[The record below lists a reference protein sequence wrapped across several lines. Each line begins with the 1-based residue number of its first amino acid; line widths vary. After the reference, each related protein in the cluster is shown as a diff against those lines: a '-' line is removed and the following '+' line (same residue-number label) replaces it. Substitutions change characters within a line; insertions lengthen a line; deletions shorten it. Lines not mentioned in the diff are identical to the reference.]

1 MEKLLFD
8 VVPPK
13 LGLHSVSSQRQHNMT
28 LLYRPN
34 RKFCFY
40 RSHNARRGN
49 ILVLTALFMTGL
61 TALLALSIDL
71 GYIYTTQSQLD
82 RSVDA
87 AALAGASQLSE
98 GYGATQEKIVE
109 YLVRNPIG
117 PHASVANEN
126 ALETQKLEFLAQHSD
141 DLEIQTGHWNALT
154 RSFEIGESPHS
165 AVLVS
170 MTYPRQPLFFGRVF
184 GQSQFQVHRSA
195 VAMYQPRDIMLTLD
209 LSGSMNDDSEYG
221 AIQQLGEDAV
231 NLNLEQIW
239 HEMGAPVYGNMG
251 FEPTWVTIPFLT
263 LPAAVTWKGNQ
274 VVLNSSVP
282 IESARIYKS
291 NGGYREYNSV
301 GTSDTLQYG
310 DRLIY
315 RCELNINGH
324 VETVNF
330 FDNEHIRRGLGLNG
344 VNYPSEGSWDDVV
357 DACRNHHAGL
367 PWYDDEIR
375 DSGNLRKF
383 GVKSAIHFWLK
394 NKPRAGQSPFLAQ
407 VSAQPLTAVKDAVD
421 VFLDDVGQVNTAD
434 RVGVSVYNSENG
446 FGLTEC
452 DLTEDLQAVH
462 EVTHTRQAG
471 HYQGWT
477 NIAAGLKN
485 ARQELEEHGRNGASK
500 IIVLMTDGC
509 ANWTGGTEGGYAPEH
524 ARQEVLTEAQHC
536 RDLRFPVVTIS
547 LGSNADL
554 DLMEEVAEIS
564 GGIHYSIPGGV
575 PVEAYADDLIETFQ
589 EIATSR
595 PLKLVQ

>member
-1 MEKLLFD
+1 MEKLLSV
-8 VVPPK
+8 VVP
-13 LGLHSVSSQRQHNMT
+13 SEFVSSQRQHNMT

-34 RKFCFY
+34 RKAGPH
-40 RSHNARRGN
+40 RIHSMRRGN

-71 GYIYTTQSQLD
+71 GHIYTTQSQLD

-98 GYGATQEKIVE
+98 GHEATQEKIVE

-117 PHASVANEN
+117 PGSSVTNEN
-126 ALETQKLEFLAQHSD
+126 ALETKKLEFLAQHSD

-154 RSFEIGESPHS
+154 RSFETGESPHS

-170 MTYPRQPLFFGRVF
+170 MTYPRQPLFFGRVL
-184 GQSQFQVHRSA
+184 GRSQFQVHRSA

-221 AIQQLGEDAV
+221 AMQQLGEDAV

-263 LPAAVTWKGNQ
+263 LPAAVTWKGSQ
-274 VVLNSSVP
+274 VVVNSSVP
-282 IESARIYKS
+282 IELARIYKS
-291 NGGYREYNSV
+291 NGGYREYNSI
-301 GTSDTLQYG
+301 GTSATLQYQH
-310 DRLIY
+310 RLIY
-315 RCELNINGH
+315 RCELSINGQ

-330 FDNEHIRRGLGLNG
+330 FNNGHMRRGLGLDG
-344 VNYPSEGSWDDVV
+344 VDYPSEGSWDDVIE
-357 DACRNHHAGL
+357 ACRNHRADL
-367 PWYDDEIR
+367 PWYDQQVR

-383 GVKSAIHFWLK
+383 GVKSAINFWLK
-394 NKPRAGQSPFLAQ
+394 NKPRASQSPFLAQ

-421 VFLDDVGQVNTAD
+421 VFLDDVGQVSTKD

-446 FGLTEC
+446 FGMTEC
-452 DLTEDLQAVH
+452 SLTEDLQEVH
-462 EVTHTRQAG
+462 EVTRTRQAG

-485 ARQELEEHGRNGASK
+485 ARQELEQNGRNGASK
-500 IIVLMTDGC
+500 IIVLMTDGG
-509 ANWTGGTEGGYAPEH
+509 ANWIGGTESGYQPEQ
-524 ARQEVLTEAQHC
+524 ARQEVLTEAQQC
-536 RDLRFPVVTIS
+536 RDLQFPVVTIS
-547 LGSNADL
+547 LGSRADL
-554 DLMEEVAEIS
+554 DLMEKVAEIS
-564 GGIHYSIPGGV
+564 GGVHYSIPGGV
-575 PVEAYADDLIETFQ
+575 SVETYADDLVDTFQ
-589 EIATSR
+589 EIATAR

>member
-1 MEKLLFD
+1 
-8 VVPPK
+8 
-13 LGLHSVSSQRQHNMT
+13 MT
-28 LLYRPN
+28 LLYRPS
-34 RKFCFY
+34 RESCPY
-40 RSHNARRGN
+40 RVHNVRRGN
-49 ILVLTALFMTGL
+49 ILVLTSLFMTGL

-98 GYGATQEKIVE
+98 GHEATLETIVE

-117 PHASVANEN
+117 PSASITDEN

-141 DLEIQTGHWNALT
+141 DLEVQTGHWNALT
-154 RSFEIGESPHS
+154 HSFEAGESPHS

-170 MTYPRQPLFFGRVF
+170 MTYPRQPMFFGRVF
-184 GQSQFQVHRSA
+184 GRSQFQVHRSA

-263 LPAAVTWKGNQ
+263 LPAAVTWKGTQ
-274 VVLNSSVP
+274 VVVNSSVP

-301 GTSDTLQYG
+301 GTSGTLQYEH
-310 DRLIY
+310 RLIH
-315 RCELNINGH
+315 RCELSIDGQ

-330 FDNEHIRRGLGLNG
+330 FDNAHIRRGLGLDG
-344 VNYPSEGSWDDVV
+344 INYPSEGSWNDVI
-357 DACRNHHAGL
+357 DACRSHHAGL
-367 PWYDDEIR
+367 PWYDDQVGA
-375 DSGNLRKF
+375 SGNLRKF
-383 GVKSAIHFWLK
+383 GVKSAINFWLK
-394 NKPRAGQSPFLAQ
+394 NKPRASQSPFLAQ

-446 FGLTEC
+446 FGRIEC
-452 DLTEDLQAVH
+452 ALTEDLQSVH
-462 EVTHTRQAG
+462 EVTRTRQAG

-477 NIAAGLKN
+477 NIADGLKK
-485 ARQELEEHGRNGASK
+485 ARQELEQHGRNGASK
-500 IIVLMTDGC
+500 IIVLMTDGV
-509 ANWTGGTEGGYAPEH
+509 ANWTGGTESGHGPEQ
-524 ARQEVLTEAQHC
+524 ARQEVVNEAQQC
-536 RDLRFPVVTIS
+536 RDLRFPIVTIS
-547 LGSNADL
+547 LGSKADL
-554 DLMEEVAEIS
+554 DLMEEVADIS

-575 PVEAYADDLIETFQ
+575 PVETYADDLIETFE
-589 EIATSR
+589 EIATAR

>member
-1 MEKLLFD
+1 
-8 VVPPK
+8 
-13 LGLHSVSSQRQHNMT
+13 MT

-34 RKFCFY
+34 RKAGPHCIH
-40 RSHNARRGN
+40 SMRRGN

-71 GYIYTTQSQLD
+71 GHIYTTQSQLD

-98 GYGATQEKIVE
+98 GHEATQEEIVE

-117 PHASVANEN
+117 PGSSVTNEN
-126 ALETQKLEFLAQHSD
+126 ALETKKLEFLAQHSD

-154 RSFEIGESPHS
+154 RSFETGESPHS

-170 MTYPRQPLFFGRVF
+170 MTYPRQPLFFGRVL
-184 GQSQFQVHRSA
+184 GRSQFQVHRSA

-221 AIQQLGEDAV
+221 AMQQLGEDAV

-239 HEMGAPVYGNMG
+239 HEMGAPVYGHMG

-274 VVLNSSVP
+274 VVVNSSVP
-282 IESARIYKS
+282 IELARIYKS
-291 NGGYREYNSV
+291 NGGYREYNSI
-301 GTSDTLQYG
+301 GTSGTLQYQH
-310 DRLIY
+310 RLIY
-315 RCELNINGH
+315 RCELSINGQ

-330 FDNEHIRRGLGLNG
+330 FNNGHMRRGLGLDG
-344 VNYPSEGSWDDVV
+344 VDYPSEGSWDDVIE
-357 DACRNHHAGL
+357 ACRNHRAAL
-367 PWYDDEIR
+367 PWYDQQVR

-383 GVKSAIHFWLK
+383 GVKSAINFWLK
-394 NKPRAGQSPFLAQ
+394 NKPRASQSPFLAQ

-421 VFLDDVGQVNTAD
+421 VFLDDVGQVSTKD

-446 FGLTEC
+446 FGMTEC
-452 DLTEDLQAVH
+452 SLTEDLQEVH
-462 EVTHTRQAG
+462 EVTRTRQAG

-485 ARQELEEHGRNGASK
+485 ARQELEQNGRNGASK
-500 IIVLMTDGC
+500 IIVLMTDGG
-509 ANWTGGTEGGYAPEH
+509 ANWIGGTEGGYAPEQ
-524 ARQEVLTEAQHC
+524 ARQEVLTEAQRC
-536 RDLRFPVVTIS
+536 RDLQFPVVTIS
-547 LGSNADL
+547 LGSRADL
-554 DLMEEVAEIS
+554 DLMEKVAEIS
-564 GGIHYSIPGGV
+564 GGVHYSIPGGV
-575 PVEAYADDLIETFQ
+575 PVETYADDLIDTFQ
-589 EIATSR
+589 EIATAR

>member
-1 MEKLLFD
+1 
-8 VVPPK
+8 
-13 LGLHSVSSQRQHNMT
+13 MT

-34 RKFCFY
+34 RKAGPH
-40 RSHNARRGN
+40 RVHSVRRGN

-71 GYIYTTQSQLD
+71 GHIYTTQSQLD

-98 GYGATQEKIVE
+98 GHEATQEKIVE

-117 PHASVANEN
+117 PGFSVTNEN
-126 ALETQKLEFLAQHSD
+126 ALETKKLEFLAQHSD

-154 RSFEIGESPHS
+154 RSFETGESPHS

-170 MTYPRQPLFFGRVF
+170 MTYPRQPLFFGRVL
-184 GQSQFQVHRSA
+184 GRSQFQVHRSA
-195 VAMYQPRDIMLTLD
+195 VAMSHPRDIMLTLD

-221 AIQQLGEDAV
+221 AMQQLGEDAV

-274 VVLNSSVP
+274 VVVNSSVP
-282 IESARIYKS
+282 IELARIYKS
-291 NGGYREYNSV
+291 NGGYREYNSI
-301 GTSDTLQYG
+301 GTSATLQYQH
-310 DRLIY
+310 RLIY
-315 RCELNINGH
+315 RCELSINGQ

-330 FDNEHIRRGLGLNG
+330 FNNGHMRRGLGLDG
-344 VNYPSEGSWDDVV
+344 VDYPSEGSWDDVIE
-357 DACRNHHAGL
+357 ACRNHRADL
-367 PWYDDEIR
+367 PWYDQQVR

-383 GVKSAIHFWLK
+383 GVKSAINFWLK
-394 NKPRAGQSPFLAQ
+394 NKPRASQSPFLAQ

-421 VFLDDVGQVNTAD
+421 VFLDDVGQVSTKD

-446 FGLTEC
+446 FGMTEC
-452 DLTEDLQAVH
+452 SLPEDLQEVH
-462 EVTHTRQAG
+462 EVTRTRQAG

-485 ARQELEEHGRNGASK
+485 ARQELEQNGRNGASK
-500 IIVLMTDGC
+500 IIVLMTDGV
-509 ANWTGGTEGGYAPEH
+509 ANWIGGTEGGYAPEQ
-524 ARQEVLTEAQHC
+524 ARQEVLTEAQQC
-536 RDLRFPVVTIS
+536 RDLQFPVVTIS
-547 LGSNADL
+547 LGSRADL
-554 DLMEEVAEIS
+554 DLMEKVAEIS
-564 GGIHYSIPGGV
+564 GGVHYSIPGGV
-575 PVEAYADDLIETFQ
+575 PVETYADDLIDTFQ
-589 EIATSR
+589 EIATAR

>member
-1 MEKLLFD
+1 MEKLLS
-8 VVPPK
+8 VVIP
-13 LGLHSVSSQRQHNMT
+13 SEFVSSQRQHNMT

-34 RKFCFY
+34 RKAGPH
-40 RSHNARRGN
+40 RVHSMRRGN

-71 GYIYTTQSQLD
+71 GHIYTTQSQLD

-98 GYGATQEKIVE
+98 GHEATQEKIVE

-117 PHASVANEN
+117 PGLSVTNEN
-126 ALETQKLEFLAQHSD
+126 ALETKKLEFLAQHCD

-154 RSFEIGESPHS
+154 RSFETGESPHS

-170 MTYPRQPLFFGRVF
+170 MTYPRQPLFFGRVL
-184 GQSQFQVHRSA
+184 GRSQFQVHRSA

-263 LPAAVTWKGNQ
+263 LPAAVTWKGNE
-274 VVLNSSVP
+274 VVVNSSAP
-282 IESARIYKS
+282 IELARIYKS

-301 GTSDTLQYG
+301 GTSGTLQYHH
-310 DRLIY
+310 RLIY
-315 RCELNINGH
+315 RCELSINGQ

-330 FDNEHIRRGLGLNG
+330 FDNGHMRRGLGLDG
-344 VNYPSEGSWDDVV
+344 VDYPSEGSWDDVIES
-357 DACRNHHAGL
+357 CRNHRADL
-367 PWYDDEIR
+367 PWYDQQIR

-383 GVKSAIHFWLK
+383 GVKSAINFWLK
-394 NKPRAGQSPFLAQ
+394 NKPRASQSPFLAQ

-421 VFLDDVGQVNTAD
+421 VFLDDVGQVSTKD

-446 FGLTEC
+446 FGMTEC
-452 DLTEDLQAVH
+452 TLTEDLQAVH
-462 EVTHTRQAG
+462 EVTRTRQAG

-485 ARQELEEHGRNGASK
+485 ARQELEHNGRNGASK
-500 IIVLMTDGC
+500 IIVLMTDGG
-509 ANWTGGTEGGYAPEH
+509 ANWIGGTEGGYAPDQ
-524 ARQEVLTEAQHC
+524 ARQEVLTEAQQC
-536 RDLRFPVVTIS
+536 RDLQFPVVTIS
-547 LGSNADL
+547 LGSKADL
-554 DLMEEVAEIS
+554 DLMEKVAEIS
-564 GGIHYSIPGGV
+564 GGVHYSIPGGV
-575 PVEAYADDLIETFQ
+575 PVETYADDLIDTFQ
-589 EIATSR
+589 EIATAR

>member
-1 MEKLLFD
+1 
-8 VVPPK
+8 
-13 LGLHSVSSQRQHNMT
+13 MT

-34 RKFCFY
+34 RKAGPH
-40 RSHNARRGN
+40 RIHSMRRGN

-71 GYIYTTQSQLD
+71 GHIYTTQSQLD

-98 GYGATQEKIVE
+98 GHEATQEKIVE

-117 PHASVANEN
+117 PGSSVTNEN
-126 ALETQKLEFLAQHSD
+126 ALETKKLEFLAQHSD

-154 RSFEIGESPHS
+154 RSFETGESPHS

-170 MTYPRQPLFFGRVF
+170 MTYPRQPLFFGRVL
-184 GQSQFQVHRSA
+184 GRSQFQVHRSA

-221 AIQQLGEDAV
+221 AMQQLGEDAV

-274 VVLNSSVP
+274 VVVNSSVP
-282 IESARIYKS
+282 IELARIYKS
-291 NGGYREYNSV
+291 NGGYREYNSI
-301 GTSDTLQYG
+301 GTSATLQYQH
-310 DRLIY
+310 RLIY
-315 RCELNINGH
+315 RCELSINGQ

-330 FDNEHIRRGLGLNG
+330 FNNGHMRRGLGLDG
-344 VNYPSEGSWDDVV
+344 VDYPSEGSWDDVIE
-357 DACRNHHAGL
+357 ACRNHRADL
-367 PWYDDEIR
+367 PWYDQQVR

-383 GVKSAIHFWLK
+383 GVKSAINFWLK
-394 NKPRAGQSPFLAQ
+394 NKPRASQSPFLAQ

-421 VFLDDVGQVNTAD
+421 VFLDDVGQVSTKD

-446 FGLTEC
+446 FGITEC
-452 DLTEDLQAVH
+452 TLTEDLQAVH
-462 EVTHTRQAG
+462 EVTRTRQAG

-485 ARQELEEHGRNGASK
+485 ARQELEQNGRNGASK
-500 IIVLMTDGC
+500 IIVLMTDGG
-509 ANWTGGTEGGYAPEH
+509 ANWIGGTEGGYAPEQ
-524 ARQEVLTEAQHC
+524 ARQEVLTEAQRC
-536 RDLRFPVVTIS
+536 RDLQFPVVTIS
-547 LGSNADL
+547 LGSKADL
-554 DLMEEVAEIS
+554 DLMEKVAEIS
-564 GGIHYSIPGGV
+564 GGVHYSIPGGV
-575 PVEAYADDLIETFQ
+575 PVETYADDLIDTFQ
-589 EIATSR
+589 EIATAR

>member
-1 MEKLLFD
+1 
-8 VVPPK
+8 
-13 LGLHSVSSQRQHNMT
+13 MT

-34 RKFCFY
+34 RKAGPH
-40 RSHNARRGN
+40 RVHRVRRGN

-71 GYIYTTQSQLD
+71 GHIYTTQSQLD

-98 GYGATQEKIVE
+98 GHEATQEKIVE

-117 PHASVANEN
+117 PGSSVTNEN
-126 ALETQKLEFLAQHSD
+126 TLETKKLEFLAEHSD
-141 DLEIQTGHWNALT
+141 DLEVQTGHWNALT
-154 RSFEIGESPHS
+154 RSFETGESPHS

-170 MTYPRQPLFFGRVF
+170 MTYPRQPLFFGRVL
-184 GQSQFQVHRSA
+184 GRSQFQVHRSA

-221 AIQQLGEDAV
+221 AMQQLGEDAV

-274 VVLNSSVP
+274 VVVNSSVP
-282 IESARIYKS
+282 IELARIYKS
-291 NGGYREYNSV
+291 NGGCREYNSV
-301 GTSDTLQYG
+301 GTSGTLQYHH
-310 DRLIY
+310 RLIY
-315 RCELNINGH
+315 RCELSINGQ

-330 FDNEHIRRGLGLNG
+330 FDNGHMRRGLGLDG
-344 VNYPSEGSWDDVV
+344 VDYPSEGSWDDVIE
-357 DACRNHHAGL
+357 ACRNHRADL
-367 PWYDDEIR
+367 PWYDQQIR

-383 GVKSAIHFWLK
+383 GVKSAINFWLK
-394 NKPRAGQSPFLAQ
+394 NKPRASQSPFLAQ

-421 VFLDDVGQVNTAD
+421 VFLDDVGQVSTKD

-446 FGLTEC
+446 FGMTEC
-452 DLTEDLQAVH
+452 SLTEDLQEVH
-462 EVTHTRQAG
+462 EVTRTRQAG

-485 ARQELEEHGRNGASK
+485 ARQELEQNGRNGASK
-500 IIVLMTDGC
+500 IIVLMTDGG
-509 ANWTGGTEGGYAPEH
+509 ANWIGGTEGGYAPEQ
-524 ARQEVLTEAQHC
+524 ARQEVLTEAQRC
-536 RDLRFPVVTIS
+536 RDLQFPVVTIS
-547 LGSNADL
+547 LGSKADL
-554 DLMEEVAEIS
+554 DLMEKVAEIS
-564 GGIHYSIPGGV
+564 GGVHYSIPGGV
-575 PVEAYADDLIETFQ
+575 PVETYADDLIDTFQ
-589 EIATSR
+589 EIATAR

>member
-1 MEKLLFD
+1 MEKLLFV
-8 VVPPK
+8 VVPSK
-13 LGLHSVSSQRQHNMT
+13 FVSSQRQHNMT

-34 RKFCFY
+34 RKAGPY
-40 RSHNARRGN
+40 RVHRVRRGN

-71 GYIYTTQSQLD
+71 GHIYTTQSQLD

-98 GYGATQEKIVE
+98 GHEATQEKIVE

-117 PHASVANEN
+117 PGFSVTNEN
-126 ALETQKLEFLAQHSD
+126 TLETKKLEFLAQHSD

-154 RSFEIGESPHS
+154 RSFETGESPHS

-170 MTYPRQPLFFGRVF
+170 MTYPRQPLFFGRVL
-184 GQSQFQVHRSA
+184 GRSQFQVHRSA

-221 AIQQLGEDAV
+221 AMQQLGEDAV

-263 LPAAVTWKGNQ
+263 LPAAVTWKGSQ
-274 VVLNSSVP
+274 VVVNSSVP
-282 IESARIYKS
+282 IELARIYKS

-301 GTSDTLQYG
+301 GTSGTLQYHH
-310 DRLIY
+310 RLIY
-315 RCELNINGH
+315 RCELSINGQ

-330 FDNEHIRRGLGLNG
+330 FDNGHMRRGLGLDG
-344 VNYPSEGSWDDVV
+344 VDYPSEGSWDDVIE
-357 DACRNHHAGL
+357 ACRNHRADL
-367 PWYDDEIR
+367 PWYDQQIR

-383 GVKSAIHFWLK
+383 GVKSAINFWLK
-394 NKPRAGQSPFLAQ
+394 NKPRASQSPFLAQ

-421 VFLDDVGQVNTAD
+421 VFLDDVGQVSTKD

-446 FGLTEC
+446 FGITEC
-452 DLTEDLQAVH
+452 TLTEDLQAVH
-462 EVTHTRQAG
+462 EVTRTRQAG

-485 ARQELEEHGRNGASK
+485 ARQELEQNGRNGASK
-500 IIVLMTDGC
+500 IIVLMTDGG
-509 ANWTGGTEGGYAPEH
+509 ANWIGGAEGGYAPEQ
-524 ARQEVLTEAQHC
+524 ARQEVLTEAQQC
-536 RDLRFPVVTIS
+536 RDLQFPVVTIS
-547 LGSNADL
+547 LGSKADL
-554 DLMEEVAEIS
+554 DLMEKVAEIS
-564 GGIHYSIPGGV
+564 GGVHYSIPGGV
-575 PVEAYADDLIETFQ
+575 PVETYADDLIDTFQ
-589 EIATSR
+589 EIATAR